1 MHYFRGNFE
10 TITKGD
16 GSPVTIADR
25 GIEQT
30 MRVWIAARLPDH
42 GIFGEQSQ
50 HLLELRTSLPSADY
64 MALSQD
70 LYCAG
75 RFIGQ

>member
-1 MHYFRGNFE
+1 MTMHYFRGTFE

-30 MRVWIAARLPDH
+30 MRVRIAARLPEH
-42 GIFGEQSQ
+42 GIFGEESSICWSSERVY
-50 HLLELRTSLPSADY
+50 HRLITWL
-64 MALSQD
+64 
-70 LYCAG
+70 
-75 RFIGQ
+75 